1 MELISHT
8 IPKMVIS
15 SKGTK
20 IRAKNDA
27 YVPEYTDEEGNIATE
42 HIPYYTTTIFVPDSY
57 TKEQM
62 EQDYVEEEI
71 EESEVQ

>member
-1 MELISHT
+1 MIFFNYT
-8 IPKMVIS
+8 KPKMIVAEEG
-15 SKGTK
+15 KH
-20 IRAKNDA
+20 IREKNDA
-27 YVPEYTDEEGNIATE
+27 YVPEYTDEEGNIAPE

-71 EESEVQ
+71 EESEG